1 MAESPKKVGRKGTQA
16 TGSAWSKSLK
26 EAASRAARFAQAL
39 KRSQDNKQLDDL
51 EKKLVDELKVFEAA
65 AKAGDDDERGAWK
78 QLKKLWSQQR
88 NDLEEARKKKSQ
100 GDSGGRLSSWAMQ
113 RSKLMPKRSHTQPL
127 QSKDLSPELSAS
139 AAEVSAL
146 QENVEKFRQKLRT
159 EGLSQQDSE
168 TPSGKLLKA
177 GREHLQQQ
185 DLDKLLQA
193 VKAGESHLSTLDVDL
208 VAGQNVSSQ
217 WQQLRRE
224 LEDLEAELALDPTQ
238 RPSTSGRLSLGIASR
253 LSPKRATAHSSSK
266 GKPTSESWRLC
277 RRRGPERFFYDKT
290 TYTGVHT
297 CGGPNTVCKDNFIA
311 SLRHGLKLSMFVRN
325 PGLQPRSYPFNLPG
339 GNKGPERFF
348 YDRTSYT
355 GVHQCGGPTV
365 IDKENDFHGNFCRSL
380 RPKSSQPHRSRP
392 SDRDLQLHR
401 SRPSDSNVRFLQS
414 KTEDTAESLAHMRL
428 ALLNT
433 RLERNRFGD
442 LSETSEI
449 LEAARF
455 LRSSDELARLRSQQA
470 EDDGSNPMLTL
481 GQSIHVQ
488 QELETIEL
496 QVAKALKAATAR
508 GDGEVRTLHG
518 WCGSLLQKTRP
529 FGSVPGPFRLSEICA
544 KSPMAKQKG
553 LLLPEAVCQA
563 VSRTDDGEPLPT
575 LLTPSRKRQQEL
587 ELERE
592 ANVKPVEGD
601 RKTKLQERR
610 PKFSSFRT
618 EPLTLQPG
626 LKFYS
631 PPAEDIPDVP
641 DPESRRHRAAKTSKE
656 NWPSESASTSTSA
669 SPGAQNIEGR

>member
-266 GKPTSESWRLC
+266 GKPTSE
-277 RRRGPERFFYDKT
+277 
-290 TYTGVHT
+290 
-297 CGGPNTVCKDNFIA
+297 
-311 SLRHGLKLSMFVRN
+311 
-325 PGLQPRSYPFNLPG
+325 
-339 GNKGPERFF
+339 
-348 YDRTSYT
+348 
-355 GVHQCGGPTV
+355 
-365 IDKENDFHGNFCRSL
+365 
-380 RPKSSQPHRSRP
+380 
-392 SDRDLQLHR
+392 
-401 SRPSDSNVRFLQS
+401 
-414 KTEDTAESLAHMRL
+414 
-428 ALLNT
+428 
-433 RLERNRFGD
+433 
-442 LSETSEI
+442 TSEI